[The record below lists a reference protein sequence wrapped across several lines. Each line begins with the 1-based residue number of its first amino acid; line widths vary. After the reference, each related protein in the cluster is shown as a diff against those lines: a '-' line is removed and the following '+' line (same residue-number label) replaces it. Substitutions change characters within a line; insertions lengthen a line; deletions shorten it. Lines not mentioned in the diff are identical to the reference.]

1 MLGQYN
7 DILAFSVTVI
17 KCMTDHIMDAIP
29 MCTFYIRSHSH
40 FLPRGGG
47 GLILIS
53 PFNLYY
59 IISKYI
65 SDQHSKIY
73 HSMKMFLLLESRKN
87 VEIRLIDYLLRLYI
101 TAQNS

>member
-1 MLGQYN
+1 MCLADKEQQEVPDCGEQRELLVVRTWGGESGRYTEKSFFALMLGQYN

-40 FLPRGGG
+40 FLPRGGA

-53 PFNLYY
+53 PLN
-59 IISKYI
+59 
-65 SDQHSKIY
+65 
-73 HSMKMFLLLESRKN
+73 
-87 VEIRLIDYLLRLYI
+87 
-101 TAQNS
+101 